1 LINVNDSMQ
10 KVQDANGQIGLSLE
24 SFNGDKRVRI
34 IAFGDI
40 HLDCAGIENI
50 LGLSKADLVI
60 ITGDFTNFGE
70 KEDASTIIDVIRRI
84 NPKICALPGNM
95 DKASVAKYL
104 DELGINIHGK
114 GFLLGDLG
122 IFGVGGSNPTPFNT
136 PTEFSEEELGEIV
149 NRAYEYVT
157 HAPIKILIS
166 HTPPFNTATDLIGG
180 GVHVGSTAIREF
192 IEKKQPD
199 FCFTG
204 HIHESR
210 GEDRIG
216 RTLILNPGM
225 LKDKGWIEL
234 NSQDDGSFA
243 ACLN

>member
-1 LINVNDSMQ
+1 LINANDPVQ
-10 KVQDANGQIGLSLE
+10 KVQDAKSQIGFSLE
-24 SFNGDKRVRI
+24 SFNRKKRVRI

-40 HLDCAGIENI
+40 HLECAGIENI
-50 LGLSKADLVI
+50 TGLSKADLVI

-70 KEDASTIIDVIRRI
+70 KEDASTIMDVIRRI
-84 NPKICALPGNM
+84 NPKICAVPGNM
-95 DKASVAKYL
+95 DKASVANYL
-104 DELGINIHGK
+104 DELDINIHGK
-114 GFLLGDLG
+114 GFVLGDLG

-149 NRAYEYVT
+149 NSAYKYVT
-157 HAPIKILIS
+157 RASIKVLVS

-192 IEKKQPD
+192 IEKIQPD

-234 NSQDDGSFA
+234 NSQDDGSFT

>member
-1 LINVNDSMQ
+1 M
-10 KVQDANGQIGLSLE
+10 
-24 SFNGDKRVRI
+24 RI

-40 HLDCAGIENI
+40 HLEYVGVENI
-50 LGLSKADLVI
+50 TGLSKADLVI

-70 KEDASTIIDVIRRI
+70 QEDASPIIDVIRRI
-84 NPKICALPGNM
+84 NPKICAVPGNM
-95 DKASVAKYL
+95 DKTSVENYL
-104 DELGINIHGK
+104 DELCINIHGK
-114 GFLLGDLG
+114 GFVLGDLG

-136 PTEFSEEELGEIV
+136 PTEFSEEELGKIV
-149 NRAYEYVT
+149 NSAYKDVK
-157 HAPIKILIS
+157 HAPIKVLIS
-166 HTPPFNTATDLIGG
+166 HTPPFNTATDLIGV

-210 GEDRIG
+210 GEDQIG

-225 LKDKGWIEL
+225 LKDGGWIEL
-234 NSQDDGSFA
+234 NSQDDGSFIA
-243 ACLN
+243 RLN